1 MDKKREGLP
10 MPISDADEEYR
21 LDAYFT
27 AREKEAALKALKDRK
42 TPELR
47 SMEHRLKES
56 VEFVQREIDKVF
68 STETDL
74 RTIKK
79 KVKEL
84 VKIFEHIT

>member
-1 MDKKREGLP
+1 MDKKREGP
-10 MPISDADEEYR
+10 PIPSSGAER

-27 AREKEAALKALKDRK
+27 AREREAALKALEDRK

-47 SMEHRLKES
+47 SMENRLKDS
-56 VEFVQREIDKVF
+56 VEFVQKEIDKIF